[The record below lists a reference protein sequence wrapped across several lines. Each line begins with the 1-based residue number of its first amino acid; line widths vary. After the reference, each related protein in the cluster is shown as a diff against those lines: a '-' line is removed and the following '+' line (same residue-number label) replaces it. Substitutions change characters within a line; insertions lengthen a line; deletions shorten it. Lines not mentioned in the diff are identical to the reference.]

1 MNEFALFTE
10 LALSREEHIL
20 KTLVVAHNN
29 GALTS
34 QQALSGIAT
43 IAALRGLLSD
53 LQARLKRK
61 D

>member
-10 LALSREEHIL
+10 LALSREEYIL

-29 GALTS
+29 GTLTP

-53 LQARLKRK
+53 LQVRLKRK
-61 D
+61 E